1 MKIKSQIMGALFLA
15 LVVILALKPKIINNI
30 YDNLLGRLVLICVV
44 IFVSMNNVTLGLLV
58 VLIIITAL
66 NQFGSF
72 TEGFE
77 QNEQS
82 VLTKGAVN
90 NIKSNVN
97 NTPKKISNLKE
108 DQSDGTSAINLQ
120 DLRNTTMPK
129 DSNTIQ
135 VDKNMNRSE
144 EVNPSTS
151 NMLNSNLKDSF
162 TLLGSNY

>member
-1 MKIKSQIMGALFLA
+1 MRIKSQIIGALFLA
-15 LVVILALKPKIINNI
+15 LVVILSLKPKIIHNI
-30 YDNLLGRLVLICVV
+30 YDNLLGRLFLICVV

-58 VLIIITAL
+58 VLVIITAL

-90 NIKSNVN
+90 NIKSKVN
-97 NTPKKISNLKE
+97 TISNLKE
-108 DQSDGTSAINLQ
+108 DNANGTSGINLQ
-120 DLRNTTMPK
+120 DLRNTTIPK

-151 NMLNSNLKDSF
+151 NMLNSNLKENF

>member
-1 MKIKSQIMGALFLA
+1 MKFKSQIIGSLFLA
-15 LVVILALKPKIINNI
+15 LVVILTLKPKIINNI
-30 YDNLLGRLVLICVV
+30 YDNLLGRVFLICVI

-58 VLIIITAL
+58 VLVIITAL

-77 QNEQS
+77 PNGQS
-82 VLTKGAVN
+82 VNRAVQMNLN
-90 NIKSNVN
+90 NPNI
-97 NTPKKISNLKE
+97 IKE
-108 DQSDGTSAINLQ
+108 DGISSINLQ

-144 EVNPSTS
+144 EVDPSTS
-151 NMLNSNLKDSF
+151 NMLNSNLKENF

>member
-1 MKIKSQIMGALFLA
+1 MKFKSQIIGSLFLA
-15 LVVILALKPKIINNI
+15 LVVILTLKPKIINNI
-30 YDNLLGRLVLICVV
+30 YNNLLGRVFLICVI

-58 VLIIITAL
+58 VLVIITAL

-77 QNEQS
+77 PNGQS
-82 VLTKGAVN
+82 VNRAVQMNLN
-90 NIKSNVN
+90 NPNI
-97 NTPKKISNLKE
+97 IKE
-108 DQSDGTSAINLQ
+108 DGISSINLQ

-144 EVNPSTS
+144 EVDPSTS
-151 NMLNSNLKDSF
+151 NMLNSNLKENF

>member
-1 MKIKSQIMGALFLA
+1 MKFKSQIMGALFLA
-15 LVVILALKPKIINNI
+15 LVVILTLKPKIINNI
-30 YDNLLGRLVLICVV
+30 YDNLLGRVFLICVI

-58 VLIIITAL
+58 VLVIITAL

-77 QNEQS
+77 PNGQS
-82 VLTKGAVN
+82 VIRAVQMNLN
-90 NIKSNVN
+90 NPNI
-97 NTPKKISNLKE
+97 ISNLKE
-108 DQSDGTSAINLQ
+108 DGISSINLQ

-144 EVNPSTS
+144 EVDPSTS
-151 NMLNSNLKDSF
+151 NMLNSNLKENF

>member
-1 MKIKSQIMGALFLA
+1 MKFKSQIIGSLFLA
-15 LVVILALKPKIINNI
+15 LVVILTLKPKIINNI
-30 YDNLLGRLVLICVV
+30 YDNLLGRVFLICVI

-58 VLIIITAL
+58 VLVIITAL

-77 QNEQS
+77 SNGQS
-82 VLTKGAVN
+82 VIRAVQMNLN
-90 NIKSNVN
+90 NPNI
-97 NTPKKISNLKE
+97 IKE
-108 DQSDGTSAINLQ
+108 DSISSINLQ

-144 EVNPSTS
+144 EVDPSTS
-151 NMLNSNLKDSF
+151 NMLNSNLKENF

>member
-1 MKIKSQIMGALFLA
+1 MRIKSQIIGALFLA
-15 LVVILALKPKIINNI
+15 LVVILSLKPKIIHNI
-30 YDNLLGRLVLICVV
+30 YDNLLGRLFLICVV

-58 VLIIITAL
+58 VLVIITAS

-77 QNEQS
+77 QNEQT

-90 NIKSNVN
+90 NIKSKVN
-97 NTPKKISNLKE
+97 TISNLKE
-108 DQSDGTSAINLQ
+108 DNANGTSGINLQ
-120 DLRNTTMPK
+120 DLRNTTMSK

-151 NMLNSNLKDSF
+151 NMLNSNLKENF

>member
-1 MKIKSQIMGALFLA
+1 MSIKSQSIVGLFLA
-15 LVVILALKPKIINNI
+15 LVLILALNPKMINNI
-30 YDNLLGRLVLICVV
+30 YDNVLGRIVLICLV
-44 IFVSMNNVTLGLLV
+44 IFFALNNVTLGLLV

-108 DQSDGTSAINLQ
+108 DQADGTSAINLQ

-135 VDKNMNRSE
+135 VDKNMNSSE
-144 EVNPSTS
+144 EVSPSS
-151 NMLNSNLKDSF
+151 ANMLNSSLKENFSSF
-162 TLLGSNY
+162 NM